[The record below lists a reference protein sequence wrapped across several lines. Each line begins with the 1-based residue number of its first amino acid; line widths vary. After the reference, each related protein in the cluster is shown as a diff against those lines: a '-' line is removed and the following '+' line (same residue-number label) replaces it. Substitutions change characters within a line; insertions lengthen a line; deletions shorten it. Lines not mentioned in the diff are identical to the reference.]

1 MNSFQGKTAIVTGGA
16 SGIGQGICLELGRRG
31 SVVYVTDINIDGS
44 LQVADRIN
52 SAGGKAFAARL
63 DVTQKENVRQFIE
76 DTAMSAGRLDY
87 MFNNAGIAIVGEA
100 RDMSDGD
107 WQSIIDINLWGV
119 IYGSMAAYAVMVKQG
134 SGHIV
139 NTASLAGLVP
149 VPTETAY
156 TTTKFAVVGLSTS
169 LRAEGEAL
177 GVKVSAVCPGFI
189 QTGIYDAAK
198 ALNSDIKT
206 LLKKN
211 PFKIMDTPKAVQII
225 LTGVEKNKAIIM
237 VTPHGHVLWRI
248 FKYFPWLANLI
259 GQKAMKD
266 FREVRDAH
274 LAGRIS

>member
-1 MNSFQGKTAIVTGGA
+1 
-16 SGIGQGICLELGRRG
+16 
-31 SVVYVTDINIDGS
+31 
-44 LQVADRIN
+44 VADQIN
-52 SAGGKAFAARL
+52 SSGGKAFAARL
-63 DVTQKENVRQFIE
+63 DVTQKESVKQFIE
-76 DTAMSAGRLDY
+76 ETANSAGRLDY

-100 RDMSDGD
+100 RDMSDSD
-107 WQSIIDINLWGV
+107 WQSIVDINLWGV

-198 ALNSDIKT
+198 TLNSDIKT

-211 PFKIMDTPKAVQII
+211 PFKIMDTPKAVQTI

-237 VTPHGHVLWRI
+237 VTPHGHVLWR
-248 FKYFPWLANLI
+248 FYKYFPSLANLL
-259 GQKAMKD
+259 GQKTMKD
-266 FREVRDAH
+266 FRQVRDAH
-274 LAGRIS
+274 LAGKKTSIS